1 MNDTINH
8 LNQVSKE
15 ETARMFSSV
24 EGIPFSTAEE
34 QNDAMFAAVD
44 GVLTNA
50 SRLMAFGAKL
60 EDMPVMQLGALLH
73 ALVALTKDGDYQTLR
88 AVGEIVQRGL
98 IYNLSKQ
105 PH

>member
-15 ETARMFSSV
+15 ETDHMFSSI
-24 EGIPFSTAEE
+24 EGIPFNTPEE
-34 QNDAMFAAVD
+34 QDDAMFAAVD
-44 GVLTNA
+44 GLLTNA
-50 SRLMAFGAKL
+50 TRLMAFGAKL

-73 ALVALTKDGDYQTLR
+73 SLIALTKDGDYQTLR
-88 AVGEIVQRGL
+88 AVGEIVQQGL